1 VLVLSR
7 KKNQAINIGKN
18 IIITVVDVQG
28 DSVRIGI
35 EAPRSIDI
43 YRSEIYQDIL
53 SENMKAISTKQ
64 HIVEMLDQDL
74 KSKII

>member
-1 VLVLSR
+1 MLVLSR